1 MIPSTAIVSGRE
13 EAKPMGA
20 AIGDILGLAAGV
32 AVSPLPIVAMILVL
46 ATPRGRVNGIV
57 FGLGWVLGLAVLGAV
72 VLALAGPADAS
83 DGGEPAAWTGWLKLL
98 LGVLALL
105 LAVRQW
111 RGRPAPGS
119 EPQMPKWMASIDR
132 LKPGGAVGLGALLSA
147 VNPKNGGLTIA
158 AAATIAGTGLA
169 GGEQAVVLAVF
180 VLIGSAGVLAPLI
193 VYLVAGEGAARTLD
207 SWKAWAA
214 THNAAV
220 MAVLFLVFGFKLVGD
235 GLAVLF

>member
-1 MIPSTAIVSGRE
+1 
-13 EAKPMGA
+13 MGA

-32 AVSPLPIVAMILVL
+32 AVSPLPIVAMILLL
-46 ATPRGRVNGIV
+46 ATPRGRANGIL
-57 FGLGWVLGLAVLGAV
+57 FGVGWLVGLAVLGAV

-83 DGGEPAAWTGWLKLL
+83 AGGEPAAWTGWLKLL

-111 RGRPAPGS
+111 RTRPAEGA
-119 EPQMPKWMASIDR
+119 EPEMPRWMASLDR
-132 LKPGGAVGLGALLSA
+132 LRPGGALGLGALLSA

-158 AAATIAGTGLA
+158 AAATIAGAGLD
-169 GGEQAVVLAVF
+169 GGAQAVVLAVF
-180 VLIGSAGVLAPLI
+180 VLIGSLGVLAPLV
-193 VYLVAGEGAARTLD
+193 VYLVAGENAASTLD
-207 SWKAWAA
+207 TWKTWAT

-235 GLAVLF
+235 GIAVLL

>member
-1 MIPSTAIVSGRE
+1 
-13 EAKPMGA
+13 MGA

-46 ATPRGRVNGIV
+46 ATPRGRTNGIL
-57 FGLGWVLGLAVLGAV
+57 FGAGWLAGLAVLGAV
-72 VLALAGPADAS
+72 VLALAGPAGAS
-83 DGGEPAAWTGWLKLL
+83 DDGEPAAWTGWLKLL

-105 LAVRQW
+105 LAARQW
-111 RGRPAPGS
+111 RARPAPGV
-119 EPQMPKWMASIDR
+119 EPEMPKWMASIDK
-132 LKPGGAVGLGALLSA
+132 LKPGGALGLGALLSA

-158 AAATIAGTGLA
+158 AAATIAGAGLA

-193 VYLVAGEGAARTLD
+193 VYLMAGEGAARTLD
-207 SWKAWAA
+207 SWKTWAA

-235 GLAVLF
+235 SLAVLF

>member
-1 MIPSTAIVSGRE
+1 V
-13 EAKPMGA
+13 GA

-83 DGGEPAAWTGWLKLL
+83 DGGEPATWTGWLKLL

-111 RGRPAPGS
+111 RSRPAPGS
-119 EPQMPKWMASIDR
+119 EPQMPRWMASIDR
-132 LKPGGAVGLGALLSA
+132 LKPGGALGLGALLSA

-158 AAATIAGTGLA
+158 AAATIAGAEL
-169 GGEQAVVLAVF
+169 GGGQQAVVLAVF
-180 VLIGSAGVLAPLI
+180 VLIGSAGVLAPLV

-207 SWKAWAA
+207 SWKTWAA

>member
-1 MIPSTAIVSGRE
+1 
-13 EAKPMGA
+13 MGA
-20 AIGDILGLAAGV
+20 AIGDVLGLAAGV

-111 RGRPAPGS
+111 RSRPAPGS

-132 LKPGGAVGLGALLSA
+132 LKPGGALGLGALLSA

-180 VLIGSAGVLAPLI
+180 VLIGSAGVLAPLV

>member
-1 MIPSTAIVSGRE
+1 L
-13 EAKPMGA
+13 GA

-57 FGLGWVLGLAVLGAV
+57 FGLGWLLGLAVLGAV
-72 VLALAGPADAS
+72 VLALASPADGA

-98 LGVLALL
+98 LGVLLLL
-105 LAVRQW
+105 LAARQW

-119 EPQMPKWMASIDR
+119 EPEMPKWMASINR
-132 LKPGGAVGLGALLSA
+132 LKPGGALGLGALLSA

-158 AAATIAGTGLA
+158 AAATIAGAGLT

-180 VLIGSAGVLAPLI
+180 VLIGSAGVLAPLV

-207 SWKAWAA
+207 GWRTWAA

-235 GLAVLF
+235 GIAVLS

>member
-1 MIPSTAIVSGRE
+1 V
-13 EAKPMGA
+13 GA

-83 DGGEPAAWTGWLKLL
+83 DGGEPATWTGWLKLL

-111 RGRPAPGS
+111 RSRPAPGS
-119 EPQMPKWMASIDR
+119 EPQMPRWMASIDR
-132 LKPGGAVGLGALLSA
+132 LKPGGALGLGALLSA

-158 AAATIAGTGLA
+158 AAATIAGAGL
-169 GGEQAVVLAVF
+169 GGGQQAVVLAVF
-180 VLIGSAGVLAPLI
+180 VLIGSAGVLAPLV

-207 SWKAWAA
+207 SWKTWAA